1 MIFQFQKESPCKSFH
16 MKMRS
21 DGFSKKKPGH
31 FHMNDFARSF
41 VLTQRTPSKLKCG
54 IPIWENSEEY
64 WYLLLKKFVFPKVLA
79 KWKKKKK
86 CSVEFSKDDATSL
99 TKTYNS
105 CKKDRQSRI
114 PF

>member
-1 MIFQFQKESPCKSFH
+1 MVDIGK
-16 MKMRS
+16 
-21 DGFSKKKPGH
+21 
-31 FHMNDFARSF
+31 
-41 VLTQRTPSKLKCG
+41 VWTPSKLKCG

-86 CSVEFSKDDATSL
+86 CSVEFSKDDTTSL

-105 CKKDRQSRI
+105 CKKDRQSRN

>member
-1 MIFQFQKESPCKSFH
+1 MCTAYTE
-16 MKMRS
+16 RYTEV
-21 DGFSKKKPGH
+21 
-31 FHMNDFARSF
+31 MNEACLLYND
-41 VLTQRTPSKLKCG
+41 QTPSKLKCG

-86 CSVEFSKDDATSL
+86 CSVEFSKDDTTSL

-105 CKKDRQSRI
+105 CKKDSQSRI

>member
-1 MIFQFQKESPCKSFH
+1 MGSRHITECTPTKHKQLLTDYILNSLFQ
-16 MKMRS
+16 
-21 DGFSKKKPGH
+21 
-31 FHMNDFARSF
+31 A
-41 VLTQRTPSKLKCG
+41 LTEKVKYSLTPSKLKCG

-86 CSVEFSKDDATSL
+86 CSVEFSKENTTSL
-99 TKTYNS
+99 TKTYNL
-105 CKKDRQSRI
+105 CKKDRQSRF